1 MEGGGCGRLGNTF
14 WTNCAVLK
22 RDAKIRAGAFT
33 EQLTAERF
41 ADVLFSLMLSA
52 LLREDYDP
60 ATVLEIVCRT
70 LY

>member
-1 MEGGGCGRLGNTF
+1 MQQTWRHILDELR
-14 WTNCAVLK
+14 AVLA
-22 RDAKIRAGAFT
+22 RDARIRPNAFT
-33 EQLTAERF
+33 AQFTAERF

-60 ATVLEIVCRT
+60 TAALEIVRRA